1 MKHPL
6 VALNRRNVLAGLT
19 AAGVVPTFHL
29 ASISRGVRADEGQ
42 ATYFGWAGYDDEN
55 LWQAYVEQEGAAPEF
70 TFWGDEEEGI
80 AKMRA
85 GFKPDVVFP
94 CNYSIK
100 KWVDSGLLQ
109 PVDVSRLSNWD
120 DIIPALK
127 DVPGST
133 IDGDHYW
140 VPVDWG
146 LTSILYRTDLAPE
159 YVDDESWMILWDPKY
174 RNQVAAFDSLVDGV
188 VIAGIVAG
196 LDNPFDYSTQ
206 EALDTI
212 RPYLEDLTANLRYYS
227 NDYTSMEQGLASGE
241 LVAATTWNES
251 VVRLKSEGLPVAFM
265 NPKEGAMT
273 WVCGLSI
280 ATDSPYPDKA
290 HALINAFLDPR
301 SRAYE
306 MEVFGYGAATQSA
319 FELVSEDVLAALGLS
334 KNPQEILAAGIYQ
347 QPIQGESD
355 LQTLFE
361 EVKAGL

>member
-1 MKHPL
+1 MTHPL
-6 VALNRRNVLAGLT
+6 VSPHRRAVLAGLA
-19 AAGVVPTFHL
+19 AAGAVPTFHL
-29 ASISRGVRADEGQ
+29 LAPGAGLRADEGE

-55 LWQAYVEQEGAAPEF
+55 LWQAYVEREGGVPNF
-70 TFWGDEEEGI
+70 TFWGDEEEGM
-80 AKMRA
+80 AKMRS
-85 GFKPDVVFP
+85 GFAPDVLFP

-109 PVDVSRLSNWD
+109 PVDVSRLAHWD

-127 DVPGST
+127 EVPGST

-146 LTSILYRTDLAPE
+146 LTSVLYRTDLAPE
-159 YVDDESWMILWDPKY
+159 YVDNESWTILWDPKY
-174 RNQVAAFDSLVDGV
+174 KDRMAAFDSLVDGV
-188 VIAGIVAG
+188 VIAGIVAD

-206 EALDTI
+206 AALDAI
-212 RPYLEDLTANLRYYS
+212 RPFLRDLTDNLRYYS

-251 VVRLKSEGLPVAFM
+251 VLRLKSQGLPVAFM
-265 NPKEGAMT
+265 NPREGAMT

-280 ATDSPYPDKA
+280 ATESPYPDKA
-290 HALINAFLDPR
+290 HAFIDAFLDPR

-306 MEVFGYGAATQSA
+306 METFGYGAATQSA

-334 KNPQEILAAGIYQ
+334 KNPQEILSAGVYQ
-347 QPIQGESD
+347 QPILGESD
-355 LQTLFE
+355 LQALFE
-361 EVKAGL
+361 EIKAGL

>member
-1 MKHPL
+1 MTHPL
-6 VALNRRNVLAGLT
+6 VPLNRRTALAGLT
-19 AAGVVPTFHL
+19 SAGIVPTFHL
-29 ASISRGVRADEGQ
+29 AAPGHGAWADEGQ

-55 LWQAYVEQEGAAPEF
+55 LWQAYVEQEGGSPNF
-70 TFWGDEEEGI
+70 TFWGDEEEAI

-85 GFKPDVVFP
+85 GFTPDVLFP

-133 IDGDHYW
+133 FGEDNYW
-140 VPVDWG
+140 VPIDWG
-146 LTSILYRTDLAPE
+146 LTSVLYRTDLAPE
-159 YVDDESWMILWDPKY
+159 YVGNETWMILWDAKY
-174 RNQVAAFDSLVDGV
+174 KGKVAAFDSLVDGV
-188 VIAGIVAG
+188 VIAGIIAG
-196 LDNPFDYSTQ
+196 LENPFDYSSQ
-206 EALDTI
+206 DALDTI
-212 RPYLEDLTANLRYYS
+212 RPYLKDLTDNLRYFS
-227 NDYTSMEQGLASGE
+227 NDPTSMEQGLASGE

-251 VVRLKSEGLPVAFM
+251 VVRLKGDGLPVAFM

-280 ATDSPYPDKA
+280 AKDSLYPDKA
-290 HALINAFLDPR
+290 HVLIDAFLDPR

-306 MEVFGYGAATQSA
+306 MEAFGYGAATQSA
-319 FELVSEDVLAALGLS
+319 FELVSEDVLLSLGLS
-334 KNPQEILAAGIYQ
+334 KNPQEILSAGIYQ
-347 QPIQGESD
+347 QPIRGESD
-355 LQTLFE
+355 LQALFE

>member
-1 MKHPL
+1 MNHPR
-6 VALNRRNVLAGLT
+6 VALNRRDVLAGLT

-29 ASISRGVRADEGQ
+29 ASTGRGVQADEGQ

-85 GFKPDVVFP
+85 GFTPDVVFP

-100 KWVDSGLLQ
+100 KWVDSGMLQ

-174 RNQVAAFDSLVDGV
+174 KSQVAAFDSLVDGV

-206 EALDTI
+206 DALDTI

-251 VVRLKSEGLPVAFM
+251 VVRLKGEGLPVAFM

-319 FELVSEDVLAALGLS
+319 FDLVSEDVLAALGLS

-355 LQTLFE
+355 LQFLFE